1 MDLKNYPIT
10 SQFGEIDN
18 VHSQLHTGVDFAVNQ
33 NTPIIAPAD
42 GIVTL
47 TTDKFLGN
55 AVRLK
60 MSNGDIIVYGHCSK
74 FEASNGDY
82 VSKGSLLA
90 LSGGDPRLPN
100 QGRSTGS
107 HIHCSYYHDGKL
119 TNPMPFINGQI
130 QQDSSSSLV
139 FPIML
144 ILILFL
150 AFRLRK
156 ILFYG
161 LGLFVLVGIVFLVS

>member
-1 MDLKNYPIT
+1 VDLKNYPIT

-18 VHSQLHTGVDFAVNQ
+18 VHSQPHTGVDFAVNQ
-33 NTPIIAPAD
+33 NTPILAPAD
-42 GIVTL
+42 GIVAL

-74 FEASNGDY
+74 FEVSNGDY
-82 VSKGSLLA
+82 VGKGSLLA

-119 TNPMPFINGQI
+119 TDPMPFILGE
-130 QQDSSSSLV
+130 QQNNSSPLI
-139 FPIML
+139 FPIMIIL
-144 ILILFL
+144 ILIVCW
-150 AFRLRK
+150 K
-156 ILFYG
+156 IKKWLLYG

>member
-1 MDLKNYPIT
+1 VDLKNYPIT

-18 VHSQLHTGVDFAVNQ
+18 VHSQPHTGVDFAVNQ